1 MGIPIIVAVDDDPQ
15 VRNAVRRDL
24 NAHFAPDYRIIDAGS
39 GAEALEVAEGL
50 KARGDVVALFLVDQR
65 MPEMTGTEFLIQARP
80 FYPDAKRALLT
91 AYADTDAAIQAINEV
106 ELDHYLMKPWD
117 PPEDNLYPILDDLL
131 DDWVANAP
139 ATFDGIRVV
148 GTTWSPATHEVKDF
162 LARNQVPYR
171 FLDVERDEEAEA
183 ILQAGSDDDQTIPVV
198 LFADGTRLVDPDRRA
213 IAEQVGLQTEAD
225 NPFYDLIIIGGGPAG
240 LAAAVYGASEG
251 LRTVMVE
258 AEAPGGQAGTSS
270 RIENYLGFPSG
281 VSGGDLARRATT
293 QATRLGAEILTAS
306 TVTEVKTEDN
316 IKVITLD
323 TGSELRSHAV
333 LIASGMSLR
342 KLNIP
347 GYEQFE
353 GAGVYYGAALSEAA
367 TYRDRPVFVIG
378 GANSAGQAAMLFSKY
393 ASQVTM
399 VVRGDSLQ
407 DKMSAYLI
415 DQIDGTPNI
424 DVLVNNQVVEVVGEN
439 GVESIRLKDTKAD
452 AEKVHEAAAIF
463 IFVGAVPHSDFVLE
477 LVAHNERGF
486 IYTGP
491 DISLDE
497 DAVWTLERDPYPLET
512 SVPGVF
518 AAGDIR
524 HGAVRRVA
532 SAVGTGAISVSMV
545 HQYLT
550 TV

>member
-24 NAHFAPDYRIIDAGS
+24 NSHFAPDYRIIDAGS

-65 MPEMTGTEFLIQARP
+65 MPEMTGTEFLIKARL

-131 DDWVANAP
+131 DDWVANTP

-148 GTTWSPATHEVKDF
+148 GTTWSPATHDVKDF

-171 FLDVERDEEAEA
+171 FLDIERDQEAEA

-306 TVTEVKTEDN
+306 TVTGVRTEDN

-323 TGSELRSHAV
+323 TGSELRSHAL

-342 KLNIP
+342 KLKIP
-347 GYEQFE
+347 GYERYE

-399 VVRGDSLQ
+399 VVRGDSLE

-424 DVLVNNQVVEVVGEN
+424 DVLVNNQVVEVEGEN
-439 GVESIRLKDTKAD
+439 GVESIRLKETKT
-452 AEKVHEAAAIF
+452 EEETVYEAAAIF
-463 IFVGAVPHSDFVLE
+463 IFVGAVPHSDFVE
-477 LVAHNERGF
+477 DLVAHNDRGF

-491 DISLDE
+491 DIGLAE

>member
-1 MGIPIIVAVDDDPQ
+1 VATPIIIAVDDDPQ

-24 NAHFAPDYRIIDAGS
+24 NAHFAPDYRVLDAGS
-39 GAEALEVAEGL
+39 GAEGLEVLEAL

-65 MPEMTGTEFLIQARP
+65 MPEMTGTEFLVEARP
-80 FYPDAKRALLT
+80 FFPEAKRALLT
-91 AYADTDAAIQAINEV
+91 AYADTDAAISAINEV
-106 ELDHYLMKPWD
+106 DLDHYLMKPWD

-131 DDWVANAP
+131 EDWVANTP

-148 GTTWSPATHEVKDF
+148 GTTWSPATYEVKDF
-162 LARNQVPYR
+162 LARNQIPYR
-171 FLDVERDEEAEA
+171 FLDIERDEEAEA
-183 ILQAGSDDDQTIPVV
+183 ILRAGSDDDQTIPVV

-225 NPFYDLIIIGGGPAG
+225 NPFYDLIIVGGGPAG

-258 AEAPGGQAGTSS
+258 SEAPGGQAGTSS

-281 VSGGDLARRATT
+281 VSGGDLARRAAT
-293 QATRLGAEILTAS
+293 QAARLGAELLTAT
-306 TVTEVKTEDN
+306 TVSSVTTEDN
-316 IKVITLD
+316 IKVVTLD
-323 TGSELRSHAV
+323 TGTELRSHAV

-342 KLNIP
+342 KLNVP
-347 GYEQFE
+347 GYERFE
-353 GAGVYYGAALSEAA
+353 GAGVFYGAALAEAA
-367 TYRDRPVFVIG
+367 TYRDQRVYVIG

-399 VVRGDSLQ
+399 VVRGDSLEL
-407 DKMSAYLI
+407 KMSAYLI
-415 DQIDGTPNI
+415 DQIAAQDNI
-424 DVLVNNQVVEVVGEN
+424 DVAVGTQVVEVEGEN
-439 GVESIRLKDTKAD
+439 RVERIRLKDLKT
-452 AEKVHEAAAIF
+452 EEERVEEAAAIF
-463 IFVGAVPHSDFVLE
+463 IFVGAVPHSDFVAD
-477 LVAHNERGF
+477 LVATNDRGF

-491 DISLDE
+491 DIALAEDVVWKLDR
-497 DAVWTLERDPYPLET
+497 DALALET

-524 HGAVRRVA
+524 HDAIRRVA
-532 SAVGTGAISVSMV
+532 SAVGTGAMSVSMI

-550 TV
+550 EV

>member
-1 MGIPIIVAVDDDPQ
+1 MATPIIIAVDDDPQ

-24 NAHFAPDYRIIDAGS
+24 NAHFAPDYRVLDAGS
-39 GAEALEVAEGL
+39 GAEGLEVLEAL

-65 MPEMTGTEFLIQARP
+65 MPEMTGTEFLVEARP
-80 FYPDAKRALLT
+80 FFPEAKRALLT
-91 AYADTDAAIQAINEV
+91 AYADTDAAISAINEV
-106 ELDHYLMKPWD
+106 DLDHYLMKPWD

-131 DDWVANAP
+131 EDWVANTP

-148 GTTWSPATHEVKDF
+148 GTTWSPATYEVKDF

-171 FLDVERDEEAEA
+171 FLDIERDEEAEA
-183 ILQAGSDDDQTIPVV
+183 ILRAGSNDDQTIPVV

-225 NPFYDLIIIGGGPAG
+225 NPFYDLIIVGGGPAG

-258 AEAPGGQAGTSS
+258 SEAPGGQAGTSS

-281 VSGGDLARRATT
+281 VSGGDLARRAAT
-293 QATRLGAEILTAS
+293 QAARLGAELLTAT
-306 TVTEVKTEDN
+306 TVASVTTEDN
-316 IKVITLD
+316 IKVVTLD
-323 TGSELRSHAV
+323 TGTELRSHAV

-342 KLNIP
+342 KLNVP
-347 GYEQFE
+347 GYERFE
-353 GAGVYYGAALSEAA
+353 GAGVFYGAALAEAA
-367 TYRDRPVFVIG
+367 TYRDQPVYVIG

-393 ASQVTM
+393 ASHVMM
-399 VVRGDSLQ
+399 VVRGESLEL
-407 DKMSAYLI
+407 KMSAYLI
-415 DQIDGTPNI
+415 DQIAAQDNIEVMVGT
-424 DVLVNNQVVEVVGEN
+424 QVVEVKGEDR
-439 GVESIRLKDTKAD
+439 VERIRLKNMKT
-452 AEKVHEAAAIF
+452 EEESVEEAAAIF
-463 IFVGAVPHSDFVLE
+463 IFVGAVPHSDFVE
-477 LVAHNERGF
+477 DLVATNDRGF

-491 DISLDE
+491 DIALAE
-497 DAVWTLERDPYPLET
+497 DVVWTLDRDPLALET

-524 HGAVRRVA
+524 HDAIRRVA
-532 SAVGTGAISVSMV
+532 SAVGTGAMSVSMI

-550 TV
+550 EV